1 MDRKIPNYHLYN
13 LILYILQPR
22 IVVQISCPMVDL
34 KSMILVVQVKL
45 NLVTDFVTIMTMMIM
60 IKKVLY
66 F

>member
-1 MDRKIPNYHLYN
+1 
-13 LILYILQPR
+13 
-22 IVVQISCPMVDL
+22 MVDL

-66 F
+66 DWLLDNFDLSLRDLMVRR